1 MVFSISVLSLGLY
14 VAYMWISN
22 YALSNDVQDTSF
34 IAWTTPQ
41 TYFVVLFCICIILFL
56 DGVIVFIDFR
66 RGSYASKMREVIV
79 NEQINNRYFY
89 DKMNLSMTEG
99 LTEQEGH

>member
-1 MVFSISVLSLGLY
+1 LVFSISVLSLGLY